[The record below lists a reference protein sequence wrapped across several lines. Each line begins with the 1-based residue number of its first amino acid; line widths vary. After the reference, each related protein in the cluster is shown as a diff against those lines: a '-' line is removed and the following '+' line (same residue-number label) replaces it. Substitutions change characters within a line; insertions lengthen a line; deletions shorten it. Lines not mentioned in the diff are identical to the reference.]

1 MNPLFSIIVPVY
13 NAEKYLDNCIQS
25 LTGQEYSNLEII
37 LVDDGSR
44 DSSFEICEHYQN
56 ADNRIKLFRKENG
69 GQGSARNVALK
80 HATGDYI
87 LFVDSDDTIA
97 KDTIS
102 KNLVFF
108 KDNPRLDFV
117 QFPVYFLYG
126 TDSAYIRASVE
137 EKYGVQDDFIKLTL
151 QDNVI
156 SWIVCDK
163 IFRRDLIEG
172 MKFREDMKY
181 EDNYF
186 MMELLPELSE
196 VYISNKGMYYYYH
209 RENSTTTS
217 SSSKLKEN
225 STKEVLLRQLE
236 LINSKRDKKLFY
248 IYLSRLINVEKSL
261 RVGFTESSNHS
272 LSFKDQI
279 SAREV
284 VLEKNLPLKEKI
296 KILSLKFKQ

>member
-13 NAEKYLDNCIQS
+13 NAEKYLDDCIQS

-37 LVDDGSR
+37 LVDDGSS
-44 DSSFEICEHYQN
+44 DSSLKICERYKN
-56 ADNRIKLFRKENG
+56 ADSRIKLFRKENG

-97 KDTIS
+97 SDTIS
-102 KNLVFF
+102 KNLIFF
-108 KDNPRLDFV
+108 KENPNLDFV

-126 TDSAYIRASVE
+126 TDSAYIRESVE
-137 EKYGVQDDFIKLTL
+137 RKYGIHDDFIKLTL
-151 QDNVI
+151 QDNII

-172 MKFREDMKY
+172 MEFREDMKY

-186 MMELLPELSE
+186 MMELLPRLSK
-196 VYISNKGMYYYYH
+196 VHVSNKGMYYYYH

-217 SSSKLKEN
+217 AVNLMKEKSTVHVLDLQLQMLK
-225 STKEVLLRQLE
+225 
-236 LINSKRDKKLFY
+236 NSKHDALFY
-248 IYLSRLINVEKSL
+248 QYLTRLLNVEKSL
-261 RVGFTESSNHS
+261 KINFEVGEKVSQKFKERI
-272 LSFKDQI
+272 SFKNLFT
-279 SAREV
+279 SGLEV
-284 VLEKNLPLKEKI
+284 KDLVKVTLRKI
-296 KILSLKFKQ
+296 F